1 MPTPLRKAYAA
12 APFWFLSACISS
24 AAAIAAFVFRGD
36 LLWLEYQPATLGEIY
51 APPPSTGAHISGFDK
66 TGNRLTVLMANTG
79 TCERWRII
87 RDDGA
92 TQTIDGSVPVITLA
106 PGRHT
111 YQVDPL
117 DCRDLVIPRPLEFDI
132 AFTPQANA
140 PTDAPHPDLI
150 NLYRAPL
157 AVAPQSG
164 PDFTRWIPP
173 LEDYPAVDT
182 AQAQQFLKRI
192 GVTPDMTSREK
203 ITTVS
208 VGLITR
214 IKSGQPP
221 ADLDTMSPMQILN
234 VAEEKGVP
242 LFCRQRA
249 LMKAFLL
256 NVAGVPTRLVWT
268 GRTIDDV
275 LMSSHAFTES
285 FVAEQGRW
293 AYSDMSHNIDYL
305 IGPDGDVLNAAD
317 MLFLVSSGA
326 LSDKS
331 AKWPTNTAASS
342 EARAPLSA
350 DTRHSL
356 VGVFTRNAILQY
368 WGAHDRF
375 VHQINP
381 PFATKLT
388 YRLRRYLFE
397 PTLYIGLQRGY
408 TFHWLRWA
416 TILAALVSIG
426 MVLVRSLRR

>member
-12 APFWFLSACISS
+12 APFWFLSACISG
-24 AAAIAAFVFRGD
+24 AAAIAVFVFRGD

-51 APPPSTGAHISGFDK
+51 APPPSAGARISGFDK
-66 TGNRLTVLMANTG
+66 NGNRLTVLLTNAGMCG
-79 TCERWRII
+79 RWRVV
-87 RDDGA
+87 RGDGT
-92 TQTIDGSVPVITLA
+92 TQTIDSPVPVIPLV
-106 PGRHT
+106 PGRHI
-111 YQVDPL
+111 YRVDPQGCPGL
-117 DCRDLVIPRPLEFDI
+117 IIPRPLEFDI
-132 AFTPQANA
+132 AFTPQADA

-150 NLYRAPL
+150 NLYHAPL
-157 AVAPQSG
+157 EVAQQAG

-173 LEDYPAVDT
+173 LEDYPAADT

-192 GVTPDMTSREK
+192 GITPDMTSREK
-203 ITTVS
+203 ITAVS
-208 VGLITR
+208 VGLTAR

-221 ADLDTMSPMQILN
+221 ADLDTMSPMQVLN
-234 VAEEKGVP
+234 VAEGEGIP

-256 NVAGVPTRLVWT
+256 NVAGVPTRLVWS
-268 GRTIDDV
+268 GRTIDGV

-293 AYSDMSHNIDYL
+293 AYSDLSHNIDYL
-305 IGPDGDVLNAAD
+305 TGPDGGVLNAAD
-317 MLFLVSSGA
+317 MLFLISSGA
-326 LSDKS
+326 LSDTA
-331 AKWPTNTAASS
+331 AKWPTQLAAS
-342 EARAPLSA
+342 EEDRAPLSA
-350 DTRHSL
+350 DIRHSL
-356 VGVFTRNAILQY
+356 AGVFTRNAILQY

-388 YRLRRYLFE
+388 YRLRRYLLE

-416 TILAALVSIG
+416 TILASFVSIG
-426 MVLVRSLRR
+426 MVLVRARRR